1 MLRTTMHWEF
11 LGPYQFPRPKKVL
24 LVGVFLH
31 PWKISHGQSCPKK
44 AVNKK
49 MLKPTTWYRSRLLF
63 CAFISVVP
71 MHCPHKKGHVRCHSC
86 LYRFWSE
93 IKVWS
98 HPRHIIIISPLKWW
112 PWYHH
117 TLHHLPRSI
126 SVSLGICQ
134 ETRESALEVVIWA
147 ILMREGRGG
156 LAASLSLKSVYFIG
170 TLMFNNIYLYIYIY
184 TVISLTASLSHVIL
198 CSHLYIL
205 LKVSKAPTCRLMR
218 NPFRKMRKKPT
229 WSEPRIT
236 LRGPGSGDSGSEWNK
251 RLHMSKWLVIAW
263 IHVISWHVV
272 NGVNAPHCF
281 HCPTVLCKTTYVKGA
296 RKWYVGPSGSCP
308 FWSQSISCQKICL
321 RFLLLCESKCKVG

>member
-1 MLRTTMHWEF
+1 MRWERAEIRSSCCNCNWPCHVEDNYALRIPGSIPISET
-11 LGPYQFPRPKKVL
+11 KKSVARWCF
-24 LVGVFLH
+24 FLH

-184 TVISLTASLSHVIL
+184 SHK
-198 CSHLYIL
+198 S
-205 LKVSKAPTCRLMR
+205 
-218 NPFRKMRKKPT
+218 
-229 WSEPRIT
+229 
-236 LRGPGSGDSGSEWNK
+236 DSQFVPCHP
-251 RLHMSKWLVIAW
+251 L
-263 IHVISWHVV
+263 
-272 NGVNAPHCF
+272 
-281 HCPTVLCKTTYVKGA
+281 
-296 RKWYVGPSGSCP
+296 
-308 FWSQSISCQKICL
+308 
-321 RFLLLCESKCKVG
+321 